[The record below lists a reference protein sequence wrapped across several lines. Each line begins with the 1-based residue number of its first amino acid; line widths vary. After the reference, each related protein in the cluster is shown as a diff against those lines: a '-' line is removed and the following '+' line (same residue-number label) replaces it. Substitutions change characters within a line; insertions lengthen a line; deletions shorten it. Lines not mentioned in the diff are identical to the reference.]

1 MRKRNLLAVVILFA
15 MLLSGCRLYNVDEIK
30 QHDGL
35 MLVIGTSNQSMVDYS
50 IDSYLGVKYNIYYD
64 GTIERVLMYYLSGDH
79 VVTTTLSD
87 EDLITFYSF
96 CMRYGDGEA
105 FEDYSEEVYDGEH
118 RYYIYYDEEG
128 NYNKIY
134 GGYCYH
140 NETLAEM
147 YDLAELYFEDA
158 ERIDWTGS
166 TMVYQESDVT
176 PATTGASVST
186 NTATPTLTTPPLPTS
201 SEGSLEPLDIFA
213 ITSMPYDDALTS
225 EENLNNY
232 YEQILVPELGEI
244 ESSEQTF
251 DVVSVWEQ
259 GIILY
264 PQVDMYGIALTY
276 TADINADELPEMLV
290 FRYER
295 RRDES
300 RSLDFNE
307 LHMSVASINDGSI
320 YISDDIALD
329 DYYASQI
336 YSNNLKVNYTTVAL
350 MLVDNQIGSEI
361 IVNHYSGG
369 NYYSDGW
376 YASGYLYRLAED
388 NTIRPV
394 SSAVQN
400 GEGSD
405 DITGIVTEYDQ
416 YGNVISEE
424 DRGGEWPYFFTPD
437 SWYEERGIILT
448 TDASESDINFENAE
462 VIYRSIFDFNHDY
475 DNPQFILNIRGE

>member
-1 MRKRNLLAVVILFA
+1 MRKTKTSWLVILSVIASVLAVIACAVLLNWFADKPIVQIPRRYRELVLYCTTPIEIVMIISSLIISIKCVVSTAKTGGKGKTFGLIGIGTSMLLILVWLCLGLFVILF
-15 MLLSGCRLYNVDEIK
+15 SGPHETPPTMNPNV
-30 QHDGL
+30 
-35 MLVIGTSNQSMVDYS
+35 
-50 IDSYLGVKYNIYYD
+50 
-64 GTIERVLMYYLSGDH
+64 H
-79 VVTTTLSD
+79 VV
-87 EDLITFYSF
+87 
-96 CMRYGDGEA
+96 
-105 FEDYSEEVYDGEH
+105 
-118 RYYIYYDEEG
+118 
-128 NYNKIY
+128 
-134 GGYCYH
+134 
-140 NETLAEM
+140 NEQSV
-147 YDLAELYFEDA
+147 
-158 ERIDWTGS
+158 TGS
-166 TMVYQESDVT
+166 VVYQDPYST
-176 PATTGASVST
+176 PTPTCTPIPVST
-186 NTATPTLTTPPLPTS
+186 LTPTPTMPLLPTS
-201 SEGSLEPLDIFA
+201 SAGSMEPMDMSVIPA
-213 ITSMPYDDALTS
+213 MPYDDALTS

-251 DVVSVWEQ
+251 DVVSVWGQ

-448 TDASESDINFENAE
+448 TDASESDINIENAE